1 MEKNSRTNWDTVLKA
16 NKVLKFL
23 VMIEKFINIYT
34 DSIDITCVLFK
45 SLDAFGPWNLN
56 LIATET
62 KCLFQSIDWRENLHL
77 PSSTII
83 YHHLPSST
91 YIWGWKIW
99 FLSKFPLNKYND
111 WKHRRLFRKTQDQS
125 RSAAWGL
132 LGSLPEKKTQRHVAM
147 WVLYG
152 ENLSSLDRPLNGG
165 QYPCSWLWDPP
176 QKRYLPRFLLRWNL
190 VKPSILFF
198 KCIYIYVCVC
208 SVCVCIRFASL
219 CLCSIFWTA
228 AVSGS
233 VSQLS
238 HRPSFSGRRH
248 LETWKHI
255 VK

>member
-1 MEKNSRTNWDTVLKA
+1 MGKNSRTNWDTVLKA

-23 VMIEKFINIYT
+23 IMFEKSINIYT

-45 SLDAFGPWNLN
+45 SLNAFGPWNLN
-56 LIATET
+56 MIETET
-62 KCLFQSIDWRENLHL
+62 KCLFQSIDWRENLRL

-83 YHHLPSST
+83 YL
-91 YIWGWKIW
+91 YLRLKIW
-99 FLSKFPLNKYND
+99 FPSNFPLNKYND

-125 RSAAWGL
+125 RSAALGL
-132 LGSLPEKKTQRHVAM
+132 LGSLPEKKKNAPTCGHVGAV
-147 WVLYG
+147 WG
-152 ENLSSLDRPLNGG
+152 KNGLSSLDHPLNGG

-176 QKRYLPRFLLRWNL
+176 PNKRYLPRFLLRWNL
-190 VKPSILFF
+190 VKPSLLFF
-198 KCIYIYVCVC
+198 KCIYIYVCVY
-208 SVCVCIRFASL
+208 VCIRFASL

-248 LETWKHI
+248 LKTWKHV